1 MGECTNSACE
11 RITHTFASA
20 MHGMTKLT
28 SSSTIVLS
36 ASFNI
41 STSSPSCW
49 YVVVAGSYVCVR
61 VCVCVCVCV
70 CCIYVGCAD
79 VCTRK
84 RNTVVTTTYQISR
97 ARKHGRRSV
106 VRMPARAF
114 GRRFLWRLV
123 WWRPCD

>member
-70 CCIYVGCAD
+70 LHLCWVRRRMYAKAKHCCYDDVPDLAGSEARAQIGCAYAREG
-79 VCTRK
+79 VWASVPLAAG
-84 RNTVVTTTYQISR
+84 VV
-97 ARKHGRRSV
+97 AA
-106 VRMPARAF
+106 M
-114 GRRFLWRLV
+114 
-123 WWRPCD
+123 